1 MIVRMIVEALEPEQ
15 LALGAVHLAQH
26 LETHALIGVVA
37 APASRT
43 LAVWC
48 AAVDVAILKGEADR
62 ATGDLYATDV
72 HRLLLT
78 YDRVRAGSSYLRHR
92 GLLVK
97 SAAANKLP
105 FDKLTGRAYL
115 RRILDPASRRVP
127 MDVSRRDLA
136 VAGALALSVP
146 GLLLG
151 GFTSAEA
158 AADEAAV
165 TENVEVLRKAL
176 LEANKAKLEQVASAQ
191 ISYGHSDG
199 RVETKEQFINGV
211 MTRKQTV
218 KSLAFPE
225 LKVAVVG
232 DAAIARHIYLAES
245 ELEGKQT
252 TTKIGALQ
260 VWQKQNGSWK
270 LLARQGFR
278 LPAPA

>member
-1 MIVRMIVEALEPEQ
+1 
-15 LALGAVHLAQH
+15 
-26 LETHALIGVVA
+26 
-37 APASRT
+37 
-43 LAVWC
+43 
-48 AAVDVAILKGEADR
+48 
-62 ATGDLYATDV
+62 
-72 HRLLLT
+72 
-78 YDRVRAGSSYLRHR
+78 
-92 GLLVK
+92 
-97 SAAANKLP
+97 
-105 FDKLTGRAYL
+105 
-115 RRILDPASRRVP
+115 
-127 MDVSRRDLA
+127 MDVSRRDMAVVGA
-136 VAGALALSVP
+136 VALAAP

-151 GFTSAEA
+151 DFTSADA
-158 AADEAAV
+158 ATDEAAV

-176 LEANKAKLEQVASAQ
+176 LQADKARLEQVAAAQ

-199 RVETKEQFINGV
+199 RVQTKEQFITGV
-211 MTRKQTV
+211 MTRKQVV

-245 ELEGKQT
+245 ELDGKPT

>member
-1 MIVRMIVEALEPEQ
+1 
-15 LALGAVHLAQH
+15 
-26 LETHALIGVVA
+26 
-37 APASRT
+37 
-43 LAVWC
+43 
-48 AAVDVAILKGEADR
+48 
-62 ATGDLYATDV
+62 
-72 HRLLLT
+72 
-78 YDRVRAGSSYLRHR
+78 
-92 GLLVK
+92 
-97 SAAANKLP
+97 
-105 FDKLTGRAYL
+105 
-115 RRILDPASRRVP
+115 
-127 MDVSRRDLA
+127 MDVTRREMA
-136 VAGALALSVP
+136 VAGAVALTAP

-151 GFTSAEA
+151 GFTSADA
-158 AADEAAV
+158 VTADESAV
-165 TENVEVLRKAL
+165 TENVEVLRKAI
-176 LEANKAKLEQVASAQ
+176 LEADKARLDQVSAAQ

-232 DAAIARHIYLAES
+232 EAAVVRHIYLAES

-260 VWQKQNGSWK
+260 VWQKQSGSWK